1 MFSFLVLRKIA
12 GVKTRQHVVDYG
24 LQLMTTNL
32 HLFIPRPAC
41 SCVKYLI
48 ILVQPVL
55 YAPVIQLLVILQ
67 DGPGARTHGAHCL
80 TVFSVSVCVKS
91 FKQPYSLFLRVFF

>member
-55 YAPVIQLLVILQ
+55 YAPVVELLVVLQ
-67 DGPGARTHGAHCL
+67 DGARGAAAAAHHEAHSGRAEADKHIKLSGVYYLCH
-80 TVFSVSVCVKS
+80 
-91 FKQPYSLFLRVFF
+91 Y